1 MFESKRKTQLREVST
16 LWGGHGLL
24 QEQQG
29 VQRPRLHSASRHHVA
44 DHNTH
49 CLVTVCVWGEVA
61 RQHAPITHTHSI
73 CVPIARTHSMRAF
86 PLHVCTLCT
95 CPIAK
100 YVLRVAGSLRG
111 SRSWA
116 SSRHSCCCSVSTVL
130 RCSSC
135 SCRTCSRKP
144 PCRASCWAVS

>member
-1 MFESKRKTQLREVST
+1 MFESKRKTQLHEVGT

-49 CLVTVCVWGEVA
+49 CLVTVCVCGEVA
-61 RQHAPITHTHSI
+61 RHHAPITHTHSM
-73 CVPIARTHSMRAF
+73 CVPIARTHSMCAL

-95 CPIAK
+95 CPIANT
-100 YVLRVAGSLRG
+100 YSAWPARCGAPEAGPLAGTAAAAASPPSSGAPLAAAALAPG
-111 SRSWA
+111 SR
-116 SSRHSCCCSVSTVL
+116 RVG
-130 RCSSC
+130 
-135 SCRTCSRKP
+135 P
-144 PCRASCWAVS
+144 RAGP